1 MKSIHLA
8 AFPCVVASFVVVGCS
23 QPTPPADSVAP
34 QTQKPEL
41 ESVAKR
47 ETAKLE
53 DGVMFSLDP
62 ANVYAC
68 KGRDRTETLVKWDVQ
83 RPEVKFVKVLVSD
96 KTNTEKKT
104 LAVMSPKGE
113 AKTGPWAIDGLK
125 VELVDGDTGK
135 LLAEQTVTALP
146 CN

>member
-1 MKSIHLA
+1 MKSIRLA
-8 AFPCVVASFVVVGCS
+8 SIACLVAPFGLTGCS
-23 QPTPPADSVAP
+23 QPTPPADSVALEV
-34 QTQKPEL
+34 QKTAVEAVAKPEP
-41 ESVAKR
+41 
-47 ETAKLE
+47 TKLE
-53 DGVMFSLDP
+53 DGVTFSLDP

-68 KGRDRTETLVKWDVQ
+68 KGRDRAETMVKWDVQ

-96 KTNTEKKT
+96 RTTTEKKT

>member
-1 MKSIHLA
+1 MKSIRLVA
-8 AFPCVVASFVVVGCS
+8 VACLVAPFVVAGCS
-23 QPTPPADSVAP
+23 QPTPPADSVTPEA
-34 QTQKPEL
+34 QKPAVEAA
-41 ESVAKR
+41 AKP

-53 DGVMFSLDP
+53 DGVSFSLDP

-68 KGRDRTETLVKWDVQ
+68 KGRDRTETVVKWDVQ

-96 KTNTEKKT
+96 RTNTEKKT